1 MQGPLKRP
9 LFLTFSDNTVVES
22 RAYTKTAFFYDL
34 RSMLDNRYETVASEA
49 FRTFVFTSEG
59 PKGNVKKVVRYTE
72 INLKDIYNLG
82 YGDQDPVTEFISDTS
97 RTDNK
102 DSLKVLATVVSTL
115 YLFLEACP
123 EATVIAAGSTEA
135 RTRLYRMGI
144 TANLTAITQ
153 NFELL
158 GLTENGWQD
167 FEKDVN
173 YGAFLVRRKTVN
185 L

>member
-1 MQGPLKRP
+1 
-9 LFLTFSDNTVVES
+9 
-22 RAYTKTAFFYDL
+22 
-34 RSMLDNRYETVASEA
+34 MLDNRYETVASEA
-49 FRTFVFTSEG
+49 FRTFVFISEG

-72 INLKDIYNLG
+72 LNLKDIYNLG
-82 YGDQDPVTEFISDTS
+82 FGDQDSVTGFISDTS

-102 DSLKVLATVVSTL
+102 DSLKVISTVASTL
-115 YLFLEACP
+115 FIFMEAYP
-123 EATVIAAGSTEA
+123 DATVIAAGSTES

-144 TANLTAITQ
+144 VANLEAIRQ

-158 GLTENGWQD
+158 GLTENGWED
-167 FEKDVN
+167 FEKGVD